1 MAKPAKHS
9 PEMNAQKTWQ
19 IFDDASDFLWSATG
33 QALSAGA
40 ALGLVFALNQA
51 PVQAVDGQ
59 TFGDLESQ
67 VTVAKVDKDSKV
79 FRDQKGRKYKMAT
92 PKVLQAE
99 KVGGLGEKRKSRKDK
114 FTGFALPALPAL
126 PLPALPALPL
136 PSLPGGGGPGPGGPG
151 GAGEDAAVGLLSG
164 AAVSLGVP
172 AVVVAGAVNSR
183 IQEKKRE
190 DAERRAREAA
200 DPTGTILTAVAG
212 VGAAVLVG
220 NAILTNLPEAEE
232 PEKTPVVATAAD
244 KAAAEKAAADKAA
257 AAKAAAD
264 KAAAE
269 KAAADKAAAAKA
281 AADKAAAEKAAA
293 DKTAGE
299 KAAADK
305 AAAEKAAKAA
315 AEKAAAEKAAAA
327 KAAADKSASEKAV
340 QKKVESAPAPPS
352 GEESIRS
359 KIAKKGGYFA
369 YMKEKQQQSS

>member
-1 MAKPAKHS
+1 MAGLLTFCLASHAFVHGRFASMAKPAKPS
-9 PEMNAQKTWQ
+9 PEMSAKKTSQ

-40 ALGLVFALNQA
+40 ALGLVFALSQA

-67 VTVAKVDKDSKV
+67 VTVAKIDKDSKV
-79 FRDQKGRKYKMAT
+79 FRDTKGRKYKMAT
-92 PKVLQAE
+92 PRVLQAE

-126 PLPALPALPL
+126 PLPALPALPALPL
-136 PSLPGGGGPGPGGPG
+136 PSLPGGGGPGPG

-190 DAERRAREAA
+190 DAERRAREKA

-220 NAILTNLPEAEE
+220 NAILTNLPEAKA
-232 PEKTPVVATAAD
+232 PKKTPIVATATD

-269 KAAADKAAAAKA
+269 KAAGEKAAADKAAAAKA
-281 AADKAAAEKAAA
+281 AADKSAA
-293 DKTAGE
+293 
-299 KAAADK
+299 
-305 AAAEKAAKAA
+305 
-315 AEKAAAEKAAAA
+315 
-327 KAAADKSASEKAV
+327 EKAV

-352 GEESIRS
+352 GEESLRS

-369 YMKEKQQQSS
+369 YMKEKQQQQSS